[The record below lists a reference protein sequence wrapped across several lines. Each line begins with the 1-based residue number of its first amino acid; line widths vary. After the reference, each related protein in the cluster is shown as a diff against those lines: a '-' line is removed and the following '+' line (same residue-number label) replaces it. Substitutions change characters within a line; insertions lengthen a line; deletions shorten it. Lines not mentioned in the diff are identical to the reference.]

1 MPIDVTVTRP
11 KLATTNAFQ
20 ISVIPSTATTDSNK
34 IFLKVLLDNLEPDP
48 ITFSCSFTS
57 ASDSVTFT
65 NSTGKNISTLI
76 RVGDV
81 VSGVGSP
88 FDVGAYVTAISVVG
102 TAVTLTISDTAS
114 STGTEDLTFSVG
126 AVDSTLYILELEHAG
141 SGSNLLI
148 KPALYAFD
156 GSKVADAN
164 RDGDDDATI
173 NDASSKAN
181 LAVQSINIDN
191 YLLNARLQR
200 TNTTV

>member
-11 KLATTNAFQ
+11 KLATTNDFQ

-48 ITFSCSFTS
+48 ITFSCSFTL

-65 NSTGKNISTLI
+65 NNTGKNISTLI

-88 FDVGAYVTAISVVG
+88 FGVGAYVTAISVVG

-126 AVDSTLYILELEHAG
+126 AVDSTLYILELEHTG

-181 LAVQSINIDN
+181 LAIQSINIDN